1 MKFPPPY
8 GGWTFGRAT
17 PSLRPNPIRQET
29 SQTRQNDTY
38 RTAETVQRNGASS
51 WLLTM
56 EACLASTL
64 QPLLYIRSK
73 NETAIYTNYLP
84 RHV

>member
-1 MKFPPPY
+1 M
-8 GGWTFGRAT
+8 
-17 PSLRPNPIRQET
+17 
-29 SQTRQNDTY
+29 
-38 RTAETVQRNGASS
+38 NGATS